1 MLHQAL
7 ILMGDDWQAQIAYLQ
22 AELEQWLPQL
32 VEAEAELAELHANI
46 HSFEFRLRSRLAPFT
61 RRLEKLDEEINA
73 LRRQL
78 RLAHDGW
85 YAAEPA
91 MQAAAWA
98 NGEAA
103 AEAGEYRYRELPT
116 AVRPEQD
123 EDTRAEMKK
132 LYRQLALRFHPDTAV
147 DEAAHQ
153 YNTQLMVA
161 INMAYAAGDLDKL
174 RELAESPD
182 RQPLPASADAAQ
194 KKAERLLQELTA
206 VQRRMKEVQQ
216 ELRQLQ
222 KHESAKMMK
231 KMAQAEANGRDYFA
245 DLEEQMQDLLAQKMA
260 QRDSLQ
266 VQLESIETDE
276 AADLSDD
283 ELADIVWD
291 VSLENSFNDD
301 DISAEFDRYI
311 RRRRD
316 RIYFEE
322 DFDDDFD
329 FE

>member
-1 MLHQAL
+1 MLHQEL
-7 ILMGDDWQAQIAYLQ
+7 IPTGDDWQAQIAYLQ
-22 AELEQWLPQL
+22 AELDSLLPQL

-46 HSFEFRLRSRLAPFT
+46 HAFEFRLRSRLTPFT
-61 RRLEKLDEEINA
+61 RRLEKLDDEIKA

-85 YAAEPA
+85 YAAEPVSPT
-91 MQAAAWA
+91 AAWA
-98 NGEAA
+98 KAEGA
-103 AEAGEYRYRELPT
+103 AEAGDYRYREVPT

-123 EDTRAEMKK
+123 EDTRAELKK

-147 DEAAHQ
+147 DETDHE
-153 YNTQLMVA
+153 YHTQLMVA
-161 INMAYAAGDLDKL
+161 INMAYAAGDLAKL

-182 RQPLPASADAAQ
+182 SKQAAQYNDADQ
-194 KKAERLLQELTA
+194 KKAERLWQELTA
-206 VQRRMKEVQQ
+206 VKRRMEEIRQ
-216 ELRQLQ
+216 ELAQLQ

-245 DLEEQMQDLLAQKMA
+245 ELEEQMQDLLAQKVA

-266 VQLESIETDE
+266 IQLETLEEEGDG
-276 AADLSDD
+276 DLSDD
-283 ELADIVWD
+283 ELADIVWS

-301 DISAEFDRYI
+301 LSGEFDRYI

-316 RIYFEE
+316 RIYFED